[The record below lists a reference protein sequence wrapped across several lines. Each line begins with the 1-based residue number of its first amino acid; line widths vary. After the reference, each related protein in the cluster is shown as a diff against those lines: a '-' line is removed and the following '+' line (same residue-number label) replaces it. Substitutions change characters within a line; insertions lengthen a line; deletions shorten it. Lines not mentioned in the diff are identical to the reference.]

1 MAKTLP
7 KKRLYSDDYIK
18 YGFTFIEKNGSHLP
32 QCVICHL
39 VLSNDAMRPGR
50 LERHLTTNHAAL
62 KDKPTEFF
70 VSRKSCLKRM
80 KLDSSGSFRMENEK
94 AVEASYKIALL
105 IAKDKKPHTIGES
118 LIKPCL
124 LTACST
130 VLSEDSSNK
139 IAKIALSNDTIK
151 RRIDDMAIDLKNQL
165 VQKLKNSPFF
175 ALQCDETT
183 DISKQAQLLFYCRYI
198 DEKKFVEEIL
208 FSKNLEST
216 TKAVDIF
223 TALQTFLEAND
234 LPWGRVIGICTDGAQ
249 AMTGCRSGFIE
260 LAKKKNPK
268 IIGSHCIIH
277 RQALACQTLPESL
290 NTALNLAVKVVNHV
304 KSSALNTRL
313 FRVLCQ
319 ELNSDQETLLFH
331 TEVRWLSKGNM
342 LARLFNLKSEVEI
355 FLMSSSE
362 ELYKKFTDDKF
373 IFYLAY
379 LSDFFE
385 TINLLNLKLQGQ
397 KSTVKNY
404 DSIKSFSEKMALWQ
418 RRLGNSEPN
427 FSSFPKLNNLL
438 NDTQSLPKDMVT
450 EMKDL
455 ISEHLLSLKSK
466 IEAYFPDI
474 SSENWEFKLTRDP
487 FQINVDLLPDH
498 IQEQTI
504 DLQCDSKAKVDFPNM
519 DLEDFWLQYLPVY
532 PEVAMEAAKL
542 LVQFSST
549 YLCESGFSALAD
561 IKSKYRARLDVESDL
576 RCSLSK
582 LQPNIK
588 KIVNEKQCQPSH

>member
-1 MAKTLP
+1 MSKSLP
-7 KKRLYSDDYIK
+7 KKRLYNDDYIK

-32 QCVICHL
+32 QCVICHA
-39 VLSNDAMRPGR
+39 VLSNDAMRPVR
-50 LERHLTTNHAAL
+50 LERHLATNHAAL
-62 KDKPTEFF
+62 KDKPIAFF
-70 VSRKSCLKRM
+70 ESRKSCLKRM

-124 LTACST
+124 ITACRT
-130 VLSEDSSNK
+130 VLGEDSCNK
-139 IAKIALSNDTIK
+139 VGKISLSNDTVK
-151 RRIDDMAIDLKNQL
+151 RRIDDMAVDLKNQL
-165 VQKLKNSPFF
+165 MQKLKNSPFL

-198 DEKKFVEEIL
+198 DGKKFCEEIL
-208 FSKNLEST
+208 FSKNLETT

-223 TALQTFLEAND
+223 SVLQAFLEANS
-234 LPWGRVIGICTDGAQ
+234 LPWEKVIGICTDGAQ
-249 AMTGCRSGFIE
+249 AMIGRKSGFIE
-260 LAKKKNPK
+260 LAKKKNPE

-290 NTALNLAVKVVNHV
+290 NIALNLAVKVVNHV

-313 FRVLCQ
+313 FRALCQ

-331 TEVRWLSKGNM
+331 TDVRWLSKGNM

-362 ELYKKFTDDKF
+362 ELYTKFTDDKF

-385 TINLLNLKLQGQ
+385 TINLLNMKLQGQ
-397 KSTVKNY
+397 KSTLSNY
-404 DSIKSFSEKMALWQ
+404 DSMKSFIEKTALWQ
-418 RRLGNSEPN
+418 RRLQNSEPK
-427 FSSFPKLNNLL
+427 FSSFPKLNSLL
-438 NDTQSLPKDMVT
+438 DDTQSLPKNLVN
-450 EMKDL
+450 EMKNL
-455 ISEHLLSLKSK
+455 ISNHLASLKNK
-466 IEAYFPDI
+466 IEDYFPDI
-474 SSENWEFKLTRDP
+474 SSENWQFKLTRDP
-487 FQINVDLLPDH
+487 FQINVDILPDH

-504 DLQCDSKAKVDFPNM
+504 DLQNDSKAKVDFPNM
-519 DLEDFWLQYLPVY
+519 DLEDFWLLYLPVY
-532 PEVAMEAAKL
+532 PEVAREAAKL

-549 YLCESGFSALAD
+549 YLCESGFSALANL
-561 IKSKYRARLDVESDL
+561 KSKYRARLDVESDL
-576 RCSLSK
+576 RCSLSN
-582 LQPNIK
+582 LQPNIEK
-588 KIVNEKQCQPSH
+588 LVNEKQCQPSH